1 MSEKE
6 LKQFSDAIKR
16 YTKRLSNNKEAS
28 KTFLV
33 KTGIIT
39 RKGNLRA
46 PYKNLCI
53 PQEQD

>member
-6 LKQFSDAIKR
+6 LKQFSVAIKK
-16 YTKRLSNNKEAS
+16 YTKKLSNDRKAS
-28 KTFLV
+28 KSFLV

-39 RKGNLRA
+39 SKGNLRA